1 MQARPIDRVT
11 CAGVALQGAARR
23 VWRRTRA
30 LLAHIE
36 WKLDALVL
44 NRRFGFPRE
53 AAEIVW
59 LDDLGLARPG
69 RNSYSPSSW
78 GALKC
83 ILPAS
88 EVRPEDVFI
97 DVGCGMGRVV
107 FEAAGYPFRRV
118 VGVDIAPSLV
128 EAAGAVIEKNRHKL
142 RCRDVEL
149 AVADAATYR
158 IPDDVTIAYV
168 ANPVEGELFE
178 ALLTRL
184 MESVDRNPRR
194 LRLIYVD
201 PREAVRLEADRRIA
215 PVRNWRRG
223 LRRWE
228 PVDYIRMYEIL
239 PADPGADD
247 FRAGSATP

>member
-1 MQARPIDRVT
+1 LQARATDWLT
-11 CAGVALQGAARR
+11 CAGVALREAGCR
-23 VWRRTRA
+23 VWKRTQA

-53 AAEIVW
+53 AAKIVW
-59 LDDLGLARPG
+59 LDDLGLASPG

-118 VGVDIAPSLV
+118 IGVDIAPSLV
-128 EAAGAVIEKNRHKL
+128 EAARTVIEKNRHRL
-142 RCRDVEL
+142 RCADVEL

-184 MESVDRNPRR
+184 IESVDRNPRR
-194 LRLIYVD
+194 LRVIYVD
-201 PREAVRLEADRRIA
+201 PREAARLEANRRIA

-228 PVDYIRMYEIL
+228 PADYMRMYEIL
-239 PADPGADD
+239 PA
-247 FRAGSATP
+247 